1 MLVLVYIQQ
10 EKMLY
15 NPDFPSK
22 ELKYPESNPRNFRN
36 PSERGM
42 LYDNVEV

>member
-1 MLVLVYIQQ
+1 MIVALYFMQ

-22 ELKYPESNPRNFRN
+22 EQKFPESNPR
-36 PSERGM
+36 
-42 LYDNVEV
+42 